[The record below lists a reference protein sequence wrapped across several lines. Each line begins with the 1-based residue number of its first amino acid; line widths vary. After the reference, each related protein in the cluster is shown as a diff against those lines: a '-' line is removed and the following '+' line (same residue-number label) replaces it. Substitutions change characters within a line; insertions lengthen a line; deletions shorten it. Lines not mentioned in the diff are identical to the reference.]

1 MAQQNRIGD
10 VIALLAGLVLAVAV
24 AGPALTQS
32 NDNFDRRVQI
42 INETGVAIV
51 VFNASHVNTE
61 DWEENILGDRTI
73 RNGETVTINI
83 DDGTGHCRYDFRA
96 IFADG
101 DIVVDEGV
109 NVCEIGS
116 HRYFVGN

>member
-1 MAQQNRIGD
+1 MAQQNRTGG

-61 DWEENILGDRTI
+61 DWEENILS
-73 RNGETVTINI
+73 
-83 DDGTGHCRYDFRA
+83 FRA
-96 IFADG
+96 
-101 DIVVDEGV
+101 
-109 NVCEIGS
+109 
-116 HRYFVGN
+116 RP